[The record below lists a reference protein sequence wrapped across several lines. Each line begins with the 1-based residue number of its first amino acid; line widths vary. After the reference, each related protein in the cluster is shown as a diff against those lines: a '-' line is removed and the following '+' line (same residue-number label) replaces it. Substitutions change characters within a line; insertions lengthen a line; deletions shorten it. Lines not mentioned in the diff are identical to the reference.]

1 MDVTFFLGGEQ
12 RLAELERIDPDRDDR
27 EFQTGERAWV
37 LQTYLRLKSAGFAAT
52 LRDTWPQHGLLV
64 FDSRQRHTLQRMAHI
79 ANGVTLVGCRR
90 DVGQA
95 LIADFEVLQNG
106 RFANGAYRHFIPHWP
121 QPGLIPRDVARGSV
135 VKRVAYKGFTQ
146 NLHAGFVEPAW
157 GEALGRLGVEWQC
170 DAGSYVGPQ
179 RRLVGTDWKDFHDV
193 DLVLAVRPPQRD
205 SYVRKPATKLYN
217 AWLAGVPAILGVEY
231 AYCELRRTELDYLE
245 ASSPGDALRAVE
257 RLIGEPRLYEAM
269 VENGHARAKAFTAD
283 AILRQW
289 VDLLYN
295 TIPQRSQDIRI
306 ERWRR
311 RPLWLKSGTR
321 RFMRLFR
328 S

>member
-12 RLAELERIDPDRDDR
+12 RLEELERIDPDRDDR

-52 LRDTWPQHGLLV
+52 LRDTWPQQGLLV

-90 DVGQA
+90 DVGEA

-106 RFANGAYRHFIPHWP
+106 CFADGTYRHFIPHWP
-121 QPGLIPRDVARGSV
+121 QPGLIPRSVARGSS
-135 VKRVAYKGFTQ
+135 VKRIAYKGFTE
-146 NLHAGFVEPAW
+146 NLHAGFLEPTWKESLA
-157 GEALGRLGVEWQC
+157 RLGIEWQC
-170 DAGSYVGPQ
+170 DAASYPGPQ
-179 RRLVGTDWKDFHDV
+179 RKLASTDWNAFHDV

-231 AYCELRRTELDYLE
+231 AYRELRRSELDYLE
-245 ASSPGDALRAVE
+245 ASSPSEALRAVE
-257 RLIGEPRLYEAM
+257 RLISEPQLYRAM
-269 VENGHARAKAFTAD
+269 VENGHTRAKEFTAD

-289 VDLLYN
+289 VNLLYS
-295 TIPQRSQDIRI
+295 TIPQHAHDIRVR
-306 ERWRR
+306 RWQQK
-311 RPLWLKSGTR
+311 PLWLKSGTR
-321 RFMRLFR
+321 RLMRLFR